1 MNLKKIINSILNA
14 LILILIVFILYSTY
28 QHYVVISHNDSAVR
42 HANML
47 EIKVDEAFKILNNKN
62 VFFIDARNSPFFN
75 EEKIPG
81 AYSYPFSERDIWAKK
96 IVEQFDLNDTLIVY
110 CDSHLCGLS
119 KVEALYLKNLQFEN
133 VFILIGGLDQWEK
146 NGYPTVK

>member
-1 MNLKKIINSILNA
+1 MNLKNIKSLLYA
-14 LILILIVFILYSTY
+14 LILIFIVFILYSTY
-28 QHYVVISHNDSAVR
+28 QHYIEISHNNNTVR
-42 HANML
+42 HSNIL

-62 VFFIDARNSPFFN
+62 VFFIDARDFSFFN

-81 AYSYPFSERDIWAKK
+81 AYSYPFSERDMWAKK

-110 CDSHLCGLS
+110 CDSYLCGLS

-133 VFILIGGLDQWEK
+133 VIMLSGGLEIWKK